1 MKRVP
6 ATRFRRW
13 LSPMGAEPG
22 PAWRPLR
29 RLPPLAAISSAASL
43 IVVAEQSDLRTAMTA
58 LVAVSAAIFILSCVY
73 TRKAWALRVASSLS
87 AAAAIGVGVGA
98 ESVSYLAVA
107 GAVLPLIGLT
117 LLLGPPGSVSASGPK
132 WDPGRAPRRGGT
144 SPVSDPDAFHV
155 PTRVLGS
162 IDAYLLLAEAV
173 TFQFVAGAV
182 DTVAGTGAGTDTDTG
197 TGAGTGTGTGTG
209 AGTDTD
215 TGTGIFIVSFLM
227 SVLAVVLIGFV
238 AAGRGVDVVRRGI
251 RTAGLVAQVYILAV
265 GSRDTAVRV
274 VAAVVTAVFALPAT
288 L

>member
-1 MKRVP
+1 
-6 ATRFRRW
+6 
-13 LSPMGAEPG
+13 MGAEPG

-58 LVAVSAAIFILSCVY
+58 LVAVSTAIFILSCVY

-87 AAAAIGVGVGA
+87 AAAAIGIGVGA

-107 GAVLPLIGLT
+107 GAVLPLIGLV

-132 WDPGRAPRRGGT
+132 WDPSRAPRRGGT

-182 DTVAGTGAGTDTDTG
+182 DTVAGTGPGTGDTDTG
-197 TGAGTGTGTGTG
+197 DTDAGD
-209 AGTDTD
+209 TDTD
-215 TGTGIFIVSFLM
+215 AGTGIFIVSFLM
-227 SVLAVVLIGFV
+227 SVAAVVLIGFV
-238 AAGRGVDVVRRGI
+238 AAGRGVDAVRRGI

>member
-1 MKRVP
+1 
-6 ATRFRRW
+6 
-13 LSPMGAEPG
+13 MGAEPG

-29 RLPPLAAISSAASL
+29 RLPPLAAISSATSL
-43 IVVAEQSDLRTAMTA
+43 IVVAEESDLRTAMLV
-58 LVAVSAAIFILSCVY
+58 LVAVSTAIFILSCVY

-87 AAAAIGVGVGA
+87 AAAAIGIGVGA

-107 GAVLPLIGLT
+107 GAVLPLIGL
-117 LLLGPPGSVSASGPK
+117 LLLIGPPGSVSASGPK
-132 WDPGRAPRRGGT
+132 WDPSRAPRRGGT

-182 DTVAGTGAGTDTDTG
+182 DTVAGTGPGTDTGDTD
-197 TGAGTGTGTGTG
+197 AGDTD
-209 AGTDTD
+209 TDTD

-238 AAGRGVDVVRRGI
+238 AAGRGVDAVRRGI

>member
-1 MKRVP
+1 
-6 ATRFRRW
+6 
-13 LSPMGAEPG
+13 MGAEPG

-43 IVVAEQSDLRTAMTA
+43 IVVAEESNLRTAMIA
-58 LVAVSAAIFILSCVY
+58 LAAVSMALFLLSCGY

-87 AAAAIGVGVGA
+87 AAAAIGIGA
-98 ESVSYLAVA
+98 AADSVSYLAVA
-107 GAVLPLIGLT
+107 GAVLPLIGLV

-132 WDPGRAPRRGGT
+132 WDPSRAPRRWGA
-144 SPVSDPDAFHV
+144 SDPDAFHV

-182 DTVAGTGAGTDTDTG
+182 DTVAGTG
-197 TGAGTGTGTGTG
+197 TGTGTGD
-209 AGTDTD
+209 TDTD

>member
-1 MKRVP
+1 
-6 ATRFRRW
+6 
-13 LSPMGAEPG
+13 MGAEPG

-43 IVVAEQSDLRTAMTA
+43 IVVAEQSDLRTAMIS
-58 LVAVSAAIFILSCVY
+58 LVAVSTALFLLSCGY

-87 AAAAIGVGVGA
+87 AAAAIGAGVGA
-98 ESVSYLAVA
+98 DSVSYLAVA
-107 GAVLPLIGLT
+107 GAVLPLIGLV

-132 WDPGRAPRRGGT
+132 WDPSRAPRRGVG

-182 DTVAGTGAGTDTDTG
+182 DAVAGTGAGARDTDTR
-197 TGAGTGTGTGTG
+197 
-209 AGTDTD
+209 DTD
-215 TGTGIFIVSFLM
+215 ADAGTGIFIVSFLM
-227 SVLAVVLIGFV
+227 SVAAVVLIGFV
-238 AAGRGVDVVRRGI
+238 AAGRGVDAVRRGI
-251 RTAGLVAQVYILAV
+251 RVAGLVAQVYILAV

-274 VAAVVTAVFALPAT
+274 VAAVVTAVYAVPAS

>member
-13 LSPMGAEPG
+13 LSLMGAEPG

-29 RLPPLAAISSAASL
+29 RLPPLAAISSATSL
-43 IVVAEQSDLRTAMTA
+43 IVVAEESDLRTAMLV
-58 LVAVSAAIFILSCVY
+58 LVAVSTAIFILSCVY

-87 AAAAIGVGVGA
+87 AAAAIGIGVGA

-107 GAVLPLIGLT
+107 GAVLPLIGL
-117 LLLGPPGSVSASGPK
+117 LLLIGPPGSVSASGPK
-132 WDPGRAPRRGGT
+132 WDPSRAPRRGGT

-182 DTVAGTGAGTDTDTG
+182 DTVAGTGPGTDTG
-197 TGAGTGTGTGTG
+197 E
-209 AGTDTD
+209 TDTD

-238 AAGRGVDVVRRGI
+238 AAGRGVDAVRRGI

>member
-1 MKRVP
+1 
-6 ATRFRRW
+6 
-13 LSPMGAEPG
+13 MGAEPG

-29 RLPPLAAISSAASL
+29 RLPPLAAISSATSL
-43 IVVAEQSDLRTAMTA
+43 IVVAEESDLRTAMLV
-58 LVAVSAAIFILSCVY
+58 LVAVSTAIFILSCVY

-87 AAAAIGVGVGA
+87 AAAAIGIGVGA

-107 GAVLPLIGLT
+107 GAVLPLIGL
-117 LLLGPPGSVSASGPK
+117 LLLIGPPGSVSASGPK
-132 WDPGRAPRRGGT
+132 WDPSRAPRRGGT

-182 DTVAGTGAGTDTDTG
+182 DTVAGTGPGTDTGDTD
-197 TGAGTGTGTGTG
+197 AGD
-209 AGTDTD
+209 TDTD
-215 TGTGIFIVSFLM
+215 AGTGIFIVSFLM

-238 AAGRGVDVVRRGI
+238 AAGRGVDAVRRGI

-274 VAAVVTAVFALPAT
+274 VAAVVTAAFALPAT